1 MSACGVR
8 LDLSGPVLF
17 LNVEFANRRK
27 AFVKGQRLQF
37 TMRELLA
44 VTRSPLYW
52 AALVAVGIVL
62 GVAGPFGTYEA
73 LALPPRLA
81 YWLLVVIVTYF
92 TADLIVGVLKTA
104 LFRER
109 PGTAVTILLGAV
121 AGPFVAGLV
130 WLMNLWILPSAAG
143 IAYLPLL
150 GYVTI
155 MTATVAGVIS
165 YASGSLVAQQERGQA
180 MPAEPAPQRPA
191 LLDRLPAA
199 LRGRLLYLSMQDHYV
214 EVVTDKGSHLVL
226 MRLADAIGETTG
238 TEGMQV
244 HRSHW
249 VARDAVAG
257 SIRDGARLTLRL
269 VNGAELPVS
278 RSKLADV
285 RKAGLA

>member
-92 TADLIVGVLKTA
+92 TADLIVGVLKTV

-165 YASGSLVAQQERGQA
+165 YASGSLVAQQERVPA

-226 MRLADAIGETTG
+226 MRLADAIGETAG

-285 RKAGLA
+285 RRAGLA

>member
-17 LNVEFANRRK
+17 LNVKFANGRK

-92 TADLIVGVLKTA
+92 TADLIVGVLKTV

-165 YASGSLVAQQERGQA
+165 YASGSLVAQQEHGLA
-180 MPAEPAPQRPA
+180 MPADPAPQRPA

-226 MRLADAIGETTG
+226 MRLADAIGETAG

-257 SIRDGARLTLRL
+257 SVRDGARLTLRL

>member
-92 TADLIVGVLKTA
+92 TADLIVGVLKTV

-165 YASGSLVAQQERGQA
+165 YASGSLVAQQERVPA

-226 MRLADAIGETTG
+226 MRLADAIGETAG

-257 SIRDGARLTLRL
+257 SVRDGARLTLRL

-285 RKAGLA
+285 RRAGLA

>member
-17 LNVEFANRRK
+17 LNVEFANRWK
-27 AFVKGQRLQF
+27 AFVKRQRLQF

-165 YASGSLVAQQERGQA
+165 YASGSLVAQQERGPA
-180 MPAEPAPQRPA
+180 MPADPAPQRPA

-199 LRGRLLYLSMQDHYV
+199 QRGRLLYLSMQDHYV

-226 MRLADAIGETTG
+226 MRLADAIGETAG

-257 SIRDGARLTLRL
+257 SVRDGARLTLRL

>member
-17 LNVEFANRRK
+17 LNVEFANGRK

-92 TADLIVGVLKTA
+92 TADLIVGVLKTV

-165 YASGSLVAQQERGQA
+165 YASGSLVAQQERVPA

-226 MRLADAIGETTG
+226 MRLADAIGETAG

-257 SIRDGARLTLRL
+257 SVRDGARLTLRL

>member
-17 LNVEFANRRK
+17 LNVEFANGRK

-92 TADLIVGVLKTA
+92 TADLIVGVLKTV

-109 PGTAVTILLGAV
+109 PGIAVTILLGAV

-165 YASGSLVAQQERGQA
+165 YASGSLVAQQERGPA

-199 LRGRLLYLSMQDHYV
+199 QRGRLLYLSMQDHYV

>member
-1 MSACGVR
+1 MR

-17 LNVEFANRRK
+17 LNVEFANGRK

-92 TADLIVGVLKTA
+92 TADLIVGVLKTV

-143 IAYLPLL
+143 IAYPPLL

-165 YASGSLVAQQERGQA
+165 YASGSLVAQQERGPA
-180 MPAEPAPQRPA
+180 MPADQAPQRPA

-226 MRLADAIGETTG
+226 MRLADAIGETAG

-285 RKAGLA
+285 RRAGLA

>member
-17 LNVEFANRRK
+17 LNVEFANGRK

-92 TADLIVGVLKTA
+92 TADLIVGVLKTV

-165 YASGSLVAQQERGQA
+165 YASGSLVAQQERGPA

-199 LRGRLLYLSMQDHYV
+199 QRGRLLYLSMQDHYV